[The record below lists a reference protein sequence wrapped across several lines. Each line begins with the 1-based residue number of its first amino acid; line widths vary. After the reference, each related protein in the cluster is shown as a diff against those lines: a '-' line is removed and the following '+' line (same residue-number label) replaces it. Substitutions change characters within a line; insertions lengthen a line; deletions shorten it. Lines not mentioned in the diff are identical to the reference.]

1 MADDKQVANRKLEEL
16 LMALGGDRRYLK
28 AYRDKGDAAGVERCE
43 QLLKAYHSRIREHC
57 AEHDLDLPHDVPPE
71 AHPTTSD
78 TE

>member
-1 MADDKQVANRKLEEL
+1 MADDKRVAERELENL
-16 LMALGGDRRYLK
+16 LTVMSRHRRDLASYVSIGDFSE
-28 AYRDKGDAAGVERCE
+28 VERCE

-57 AEHDLDLPHDVPPE
+57 AEHGLDLPHDVPPE